1 MNLRRGCLSLLL
13 AGLAAG
19 LGSGCATTT
28 TESGRS
34 RFVVPKQVSEA
45 YTEVE
50 LRAMLMLAPESV
62 CADAECEAAK
72 VFERQV
78 AQIGRRLA
86 RAARETDGLP
96 ADMPEFQFLVPAKDE
111 QGTLSS
117 TSGSIVV
124 FDGLRRLELDEPA
137 LAFVVAR
144 EMGHVLSGHHEENS
158 ATSLIISVVATVALP
173 VTTVLRGGYATLS
186 SLMTAL
192 TTTSASAT
200 VATTAASLAG
210 NRIVKGLYRSDQ
222 LREADTVALKLL
234 HRAGWTPMEVAD
246 ALHFAQP
253 RLGDEGWLGELRL
266 SKTRLDSITAGPPW
280 LMPSTIAEAGQFAQ
294 PRAALTI
301 D

>member
-1 MNLRRGCLSLLL
+1 MNLRRGCLTLLL

-19 LGSGCATTT
+19 LAGGCATTT
-28 TESGRS
+28 TETGRS
-34 RFVVPKQVSEA
+34 RFVVPKQVSDA

-50 LRAMLMLAPESV
+50 LRAMLMLVPESA
-62 CADAECEAAK
+62 CADAECEAAEI
-72 VFERQV
+72 FRSQV
-78 AQIGRRLA
+78 TQIGQRLA
-86 RAARETDGLP
+86 RAARELDGAP
-96 ADMPEFQFLVPAKDE
+96 ADMPEFQFLVPAKTE

-117 TSGSIVV
+117 TTGGIVV

-144 EMGHVLSGHHEENS
+144 EMGHVLAGHHEENS
-158 ATSLIISVVATVALP
+158 ATSLMISVAATVALP
-173 VTTVLRGGYATLS
+173 VTAVLRGGYATLS
-186 SLMTAL
+186 GLMTAL

-210 NRIVKGLYRSDQ
+210 NRIVKGLYRPDQ
-222 LREADTVALKLL
+222 LREADTLALRLL
-234 HRAGWTPMEVAD
+234 HRAGWSPMEVAD

-266 SKTRLDSITAGPPW
+266 SKARLDSITAGPPW
-280 LMPSTIAEAGQFAQ
+280 LMPSTIAEASQATR
-294 PRAALTI
+294 PRAI